1 MRRPQDDEARRRDGT
16 RVTRRRLIASA
27 GGLAAVAAMAGRLGG
42 VSGAR
47 AAAPPQAL
55 IMAPGFVIRS
65 LDPGHTLEPDGEM
78 ITHACYDAL
87 VTFNGADL
95 STPRPHI
102 ATDWKVS
109 AGGLLYTFTLR
120 KDVRFASGNPL
131 TSADVK
137 WSFDRVINLQ
147 SNPAF
152 FLANVDEV
160 QAPDPYTVVLR
171 LHTPQPAIL
180 PILSNGALGIV
191 DSKLMMQNGGDA
203 GPNAKTADHAE
214 AYLNAHSAG
223 SGAFILQSYT
233 PNQEVVLVR
242 NPNHWRAP
250 APMDRV
256 VLRSIPEASTQALQL
271 ERGDLDI
278 ALSMGQANLPTLMR
292 VPSVS
297 IQTSVVATSFLMMV
311 NMDPALGGAL
321 NNPKILQAIRYA
333 LDYNGILQIA
343 GPGAQRMAG
352 VIPNDLPGA
361 LDPREAFKTDLTKA
375 RALIKESGLSQVNGR
390 LMFASDATSYG
401 IQYSL
406 LAQKI
411 QSDLAA
417 VGITVALNGLP
428 GTLELGEYRGG
439 RAPALFGGYAADY
452 PDATDFLVYL
462 PGQLVGKRMNW
473 PANASPE
480 AQELAGWGD
489 QAVQESDAKA
499 RVALLQKVQRRLLE
513 IGPYA
518 PLFTPAL
525 PYGYR
530 TDLRGVTYNS
540 VWEVD
545 FYPIRR
551 TS

>member
-1 MRRPQDDEARRRDGT
+1 MMRTSQHGEVRRHDGT
-16 RVTRRRLIASA
+16 TVTRRRLITAA

-42 VSGAR
+42 VRGAR
-47 AAAPPQAL
+47 AAAATQAL

-102 ATDWKVS
+102 ATGWKVS

-120 KDVRFASGNPL
+120 RDVRFASGNPL

-171 LHTPQPAIL
+171 LHTPQPSII

-191 DSKLMMQNGGDA
+191 DSKLVASQGGDSS
-203 GPNAKTADHAE
+203 PDAKTKDHAE

-223 SGAFILQSYT
+223 SGAFILDSYT

-242 NPNHWRAP
+242 NPTHWRTRA
-250 APMDRV
+250 AMDRV
-256 VLRSIPEASTQALQL
+256 VLRSIPEAATQALQL

-292 VPSVS
+292 VPTVSV
-297 IQTSVVATSFLMMV
+297 QTSVVATSFLMMV
-311 NMDPALGGAL
+311 NMDPTLGGQL

-361 LDPREAFKTDLTKA
+361 LDPREAFKTDLAKA
-375 RALIKESGLSQVNGR
+375 KGLVKESGLSQVNGR

-417 VGITVALNGLP
+417 AGITVALNGLP

-473 PANASPE
+473 PANASPA

-525 PYGYR
+525 PYGFR
-530 TDLRGVTYNS
+530 TDLRSVTYNS
-540 VWEVD
+540 VWEID

-551 TS
+551 A